1 MPWQERQQ
9 IRCAA
14 EHARKAIP
22 GPIGEY
28 LHRDLMSIQ
37 ECGLRFDQRGL
48 TARMIQA
55 VLSTPMPDSNSAA

>member
-14 EHARKAIP
+14 AHARKAIP

-48 TARMIQA
+48 MARMIQA
-55 VLSTPMPDSNSAA
+55 VLPINASDPNTAA